1 MYKNLKELKDFK
13 NLKESKKMY
22 NYYFL
27 LYKLK
32 RSPIFWIVATSQF
45 KTDLINRIKHFVS
58 KQETYYL
65 IEKLCTE
72 DEYYYYKDTYFKQF
86 ETFKLCGNCKIVYQ
100 TEN

>member
-1 MYKNLKELKDFK
+1 MYKNLKE
-13 NLKESKKMY
+13 LKESKKMY

-32 RSPIFWIVATSQF
+32 KSPIFWNSKF
-45 KTDLINRIKHFVS
+45 KTDLINRIKDFVS

-86 ETFKLCGNCKIVYQ
+86 EIFKPCENCKILYQ